1 MPKWAIRR
9 VNVIHEMWRSSQ
21 RRRSSP
27 PDLVPDFALPFD
39 LRTRLGFIWWL
50 LCCISRASK
59 LALDEKLG
67 VRRRMSK
74 RALATFA
81 SVCRKLLAMLKTS
94 FPRSELSILLLEGIA
109 PSAVDAFRAAGYER
123 IDYRPTAL
131 TGDELVDAVRGAHLV
146 GIRSRTNL
154 DESVLKEA
162 KKLVAVGCF
171 CIGTNQVDTA
181 FARRRGVPVF
191 NAPYSNTRSVAE
203 LVIAE
208 AILLLRRV
216 PEKHMAC
223 HRGGWAKTA
232 SGSHEARGKTIG
244 VVGYGHIGTQVG
256 VLAEMLGMRV
266 LYHDV
271 ESKLSLGNV
280 EASADLDDLLARSD
294 VVTLHVPA
302 TRETKGMMGAAQI
315 DKMRDGAVLINASR
329 GNVVDLEAL
338 REALVS
344 GRIAGAAV
352 DVFPVEPKGNE
363 AAFESPLIGLDNVL
377 LTPHVGGSTEEAQD
391 GIGREV
397 AEKLLR
403 YSDDGSTLSAVD
415 FPAVTLPRLASDTR
429 LLHVHENRPGMLQ
442 SINDTIGASAAN
454 IDAQY
459 LRTLDDVGYVVTD
472 VAIERDAGI
481 RLGEDMRQLPGTLRS
496 RVLF

>member
-1 MPKWAIRR
+1 
-9 VNVIHEMWRSSQ
+9 
-21 RRRSSP
+21 
-27 PDLVPDFALPFD
+27 
-39 LRTRLGFIWWL
+39 
-50 LCCISRASK
+50 
-59 LALDEKLG
+59 
-67 VRRRMSK
+67 
-74 RALATFA
+74 
-81 SVCRKLLAMLKTS
+81 MLKTS
-94 FPRSELSILLLEGIA
+94 FPRSEISVLLLEGIA
-109 PSAVDAFRAAGYER
+109 PSAVDAFRSAGYER
-123 IDYRPTAL
+123 IDERSGAL
-131 TGDELVDAVRGAHLV
+131 TGQELIEAARGAHII
-146 GIRSRTNL
+146 GIRSRTQL
-154 DESVLKEA
+154 DAEVLKAA
-162 KKLVAVGCF
+162 KKLVAIGCF

-208 AILLLRRV
+208 AILLLRRI

-223 HRGGWAKTA
+223 HRGDWIKSAT
-232 SGSHEARGKTIG
+232 GSHEARGKTIG
-244 VVGYGHIGTQVG
+244 IVGYGHIGTQVG

-266 LYHDV
+266 LYHDI

-280 EASADLDDLLARSD
+280 EATVGLDDLLERAD

-302 TRETKGMMGAAQI
+302 TRETEGMIGRAEIARMH
-315 DKMRDGAVLINASR
+315 DGAVLINASR

-352 DVFPVEPKGNE
+352 DVFPVEPKGND
-363 AAFESPLIGLDNVL
+363 ARFESPLVGLDNAL
-377 LTPHVGGSTEEAQD
+377 LTPHVGGSTEEAQN

-415 FPAVTLPRLASDTR
+415 FPEVTLPRLSSDTR
-429 LLHVHENRPGMLQ
+429 LLHVHENRPGMLKA
-442 SINDTIGASAAN
+442 INDTIGESAAN

-472 VAIERDAGI
+472 VAIEREAGLA
-481 RLGEDMRQLPGTLRS
+481 LGEDLRKLPGTLRS

>member
-1 MPKWAIRR
+1 
-9 VNVIHEMWRSSQ
+9 
-21 RRRSSP
+21 
-27 PDLVPDFALPFD
+27 
-39 LRTRLGFIWWL
+39 
-50 LCCISRASK
+50 
-59 LALDEKLG
+59 
-67 VRRRMSK
+67 
-74 RALATFA
+74 
-81 SVCRKLLAMLKTS
+81 MLKTS
-94 FPRSELSILLLEGIA
+94 FPRSEISVLLLEGIA
-109 PSAVDAFRAAGYER
+109 PSAVDAFRDAGYER
-123 IDYRPTAL
+123 IDVRSGAL
-131 TGDELVDAVRGAHLV
+131 TGGELIEAAREAHII
-146 GIRSRTNL
+146 GIRSRTHL
-154 DESVLKEA
+154 DAEVLKA
-162 KKLVAVGCF
+162 ARKLVAIGCF

-208 AILLLRRV
+208 AILLLRRI

-223 HRGGWAKTA
+223 HRGDWIKSAT
-232 SGSHEARGKTIG
+232 GSHEARGKTIG
-244 VVGYGHIGTQVG
+244 IVGYGHIGTQVG

-266 LYHDV
+266 LYHDI

-280 EASADLDDLLARSD
+280 EASTGLNELLERAD

-302 TRETKGMMGAAQI
+302 TRETEGMMGAAEI
-315 DKMRDGAVLINASR
+315 ARMRDGAVLINASR

-352 DVFPVEPKGNE
+352 DVFPVEPEGNG
-363 AAFESPLIGLDNVL
+363 ARFESPLVGLDNAL
-377 LTPHVGGSTEEAQD
+377 LTPHVGGSTEEAQN

-415 FPAVTLPRLASDTR
+415 FPEVTLPRLSSDTR
-429 LLHVHENRPGMLQ
+429 LLHVHENRPGMLKA
-442 SINDTIGASAAN
+442 INETIGSSAAN

-472 VAIERDAGI
+472 VAVEREAGLQ
-481 RLGEDMRQLPGTLRS
+481 LGEDLRKLPGTLRS